1 MVMQNDMSPM
11 RQALIRALMQQPMN
25 QAGGLG
31 VLANLASPIA
41 AAALAKRPWS
51 QVNDR
56 AVDLTRQ
63 EPFGQPTPLLPQ
75 GLYGGNL
82 TQDPRFMLRRG
93 PGGR

>member
-1 MVMQNDMSPM
+1 MADEMSPM

-31 VLANLASPIA
+31 GLANLASPIA

-51 QVNDR
+51 KVNDR

-63 EPFGQPTPLLPQ
+63 EPFGQPTQLLPQ
-75 GLYGGNL
+75 GLYNL
-82 TQDPRFMLRRG
+82 TQDPRMMLNRG